1 MYDIY
6 TAVIQTGFNKS
17 KKILNLGDEV
27 ILLKEPDNTY
37 DTEAISCVVPAIGKI
52 GYIINNYKNL
62 PLGCFS
68 AGRIYDI
75 FKVGIFAE
83 TKFIINDISILKLN
97 LESRN
102 ILNDIYKSSSFLNN
116 LF

>member
-17 KKILNLGDEV
+17 RRILKLGDEV
-27 ILLKEPDNTY
+27 ILIKEPDNNY
-37 DTEAISCVVPAIGKI
+37 DAEAISCVIPSDGKI
-52 GYIINNYKNL
+52 GYVINNFNIL
-62 PLGCFS
+62 PIGCFS

-83 TKFIINDISILKLN
+83 VKFIINNISIVKLN

-102 ILNDIYKSSSFLNN
+102 ILNDVYKNSSLSGL
-116 LF
+116 L

>member
-17 KKILNLGDEV
+17 RKILKLGDEV
-27 ILLKEPDNTY
+27 ILLKEPDNNY
-37 DTEAISCVVPAIGKI
+37 DAEAISCVIPSNGKI
-52 GYIINNYKNL
+52 GYVINNFKIL
-62 PLGCFS
+62 PIGCFS

-83 TKFIINDISILKLN
+83 VKFIINDISILKLN

-102 ILNDIYKSSSFLNN
+102 ILNDIYKTSPLSSL
-116 LF
+116 L

>member
-1 MYDIY
+1 MHDIY
-6 TAVIQTGFNKS
+6 TAITQTGFNKS
-17 KKILNLGDEV
+17 RRILTVGEEV
-27 ILLKEPDNTY
+27 ILLKDPDNIY
-37 DTEAISCVVPAIGKI
+37 DSEAISCVVPAIGKI
-52 GYIINNYKNL
+52 GYVINNFKML

-68 AGRIYDI
+68 AGRIYDM

-83 TKFIINDISILKLN
+83 TKFIINNISILKLN

-102 ILNDIYKSSSFLNN
+102 ILNDIYKPSPFSS

>member
-6 TAVIQTGFNKS
+6 TAIIQTGNNKS
-17 KKILNLGDEV
+17 KRILNLGEEV
-27 ILLKEPDNTY
+27 ILLKEPENIY
-37 DTEAISCVVPAIGKI
+37 DSEAICCVVPSVGKI
-52 GYIINNYKNL
+52 GYVINNFKIL
-62 PLGCFS
+62 PNGCFS
-68 AGRIYDI
+68 AGRIYDM

-83 TKFIINDISILKLN
+83 TKFILNNISILKLN

-102 ILNDIYKSSSFLNN
+102 ILNDIYKSSFSN

>member
-17 KKILNLGDEV
+17 RKILNLGEEV
-27 ILLKEPDNTY
+27 ILIKDPDNNY
-37 DTEAISCVVPAIGKI
+37 DPEAISCVVPSLGKI
-52 GYIINNYKNL
+52 GYVINNFKIL
-62 PLGCFS
+62 PVGCFS
-68 AGRIYDI
+68 AGRIYDM

-83 TKFIINDISILKLN
+83 TKFILKDISILKLN

-102 ILNDIYKSSSFLNN
+102 VLDDIYKTSFADLI
-116 LF
+116 

>member
-17 KKILNLGDEV
+17 KKILNLGEEV
-27 ILLKEPDNTY
+27 ILLKEPDNNH
-37 DTEAISCVVPAIGKI
+37 DPEAISCVVPSIGKI
-52 GYIINNYKNL
+52 GYVINDFRTL
-62 PLGCFS
+62 PNGCFS
-68 AGRIYDI
+68 AGRIYDM

-83 TKFIINDISILKLN
+83 AKFILNNISILKLN

-102 ILNDIYKSSSFLNN
+102 ILNDIYKSSFSN

>member
-1 MYDIY
+1 MHDIF
-6 TAVIQTGFNKS
+6 TAVMQTGYHRS
-17 KKILNLGDEV
+17 KRILTLGEEV
-27 ILLKEPDNTY
+27 ILLKEPDNSY
-37 DTEAISCVVPAIGKI
+37 DSEAISCVVPAVGKI
-52 GYIINNYKNL
+52 GYVINNFKTL

-68 AGRIYDI
+68 AGRIYDM

-83 TKFIINDISILKLN
+83 TKFIINNISILKLN

-102 ILNDIYKSSSFLNN
+102 ILNDIYKSSPFSS